1 MNWKNKYYINI
12 NFNYL
17 PSNFINQTRSNFIGS
32 QPKTRSTL
40 DRNDRRSLITMT
52 DDIID
57 RETAWLDTVRN
68 ARTLS
73 LFSLSRRES
82 ALRRRRI
89 ISVSRHGV
97 TSHHIV
103 SGSGC
108 ERMDSRYFCA
118 RGSSAGGLCG
128 SSAVIPSRSPHLE
141 TLRFWRLTPYRS
153 FLIPLLNAYTRTQQQ
168 FHRKSNR
175 KKRLWYPR

>member
-1 MNWKNKYYINI
+1 MNWKNKYYINM
-12 NFNYL
+12 NFNYS
-17 PSNFINQTRSNFIGS
+17 PSNFANQTRSNFIDS

-40 DRNDRRSLITMT
+40 DRNDRQS
-52 DDIID
+52 
-57 RETAWLDTVRN
+57 AWLDTVRN
-68 ARTLS
+68 VRTLLIFFVS
-73 LFSLSRRES
+73 CRASSS
-82 ALRRRRI
+82 SK

-97 TSHHIV
+97 MSHHIV

-175 KKRLWYPR
+175 KKRLWYSR